1 MKKELWEMYKRDSQK
16 GKKTIKAFNPNVED
30 IFAGID
36 TIADFEST
44 KWHSYNYAENAKD
57 YFNLVFINFG
67 VFESSNS
74 DKELTR
80 ELYENFIDKFELKD
94 IIVDSEGIGHIKEDG
109 KVIVRKDNYREKA
122 AATRLLSLYL
132 YYNYDFFKPMLLPTR
147 FDIIQRNCDLLG
159 IELPDLPRTKKYKD
173 YCMYYY
179 DICQCWNEFQQE
191 NDMTDAEFCAC
202 LYDFA
207 DMLAEEKQESELPEP
222 TNVWLTGASG
232 KGDFEFVDALGT
244 DDTYNKE
251 HVWACN
257 ERTRRGD
264 IVVMYCLSPRS
275 YIHSIWRAN
284 SGGIFNPFDN
294 YHCRTTVCDG
304 IRVPDITFN
313 DLKGDDYFKEV
324 PIVRKNLQGI
334 NGWELTAKDYN
345 ELQRIIEQKGGDIS
359 TLPKLFNGG
368 DIDFGK
374 LEKEKNVEEQIL
386 IPALRDLGY
395 KDTDWTRQLS
405 LKAGRKEKAIPDFV
419 FFPTGQEHF
428 ETAPMVIEAK
438 LDMSS
443 VTEQNKAFKQ
453 AFSYLKM
460 LRSKLMAIC
469 DKERIVVYRA
479 DANGAVDK
487 SNPMFENHWK
497 AIFADSVIGANL
509 KKIIG
514 AEVVKTLS

>member
-1 MKKELWEMYKRDSQK
+1 
-16 GKKTIKAFNPNVED
+16 
-30 IFAGID
+30 
-36 TIADFEST
+36 
-44 KWHSYNYAENAKD
+44 
-57 YFNLVFINFG
+57 
-67 VFESSNS
+67 
-74 DKELTR
+74 
-80 ELYENFIDKFELKD
+80 
-94 IIVDSEGIGHIKEDG
+94 
-109 KVIVRKDNYREKA
+109 
-122 AATRLLSLYL
+122 
-132 YYNYDFFKPMLLPTR
+132 
-147 FDIIQRNCDLLG
+147 
-159 IELPDLPRTKKYKD
+159 
-173 YCMYYY
+173 
-179 DICQCWNEFQQE
+179 
-191 NDMTDAEFCAC
+191 
-202 LYDFA
+202 
-207 DMLAEEKQESELPEP
+207 
-222 TNVWLTGASG
+222 
-232 KGDFEFVDALGT
+232 
-244 DDTYNKE
+244 
-251 HVWACN
+251 
-257 ERTRRGD
+257 
-264 IVVMYCLSPRS
+264 MYCLSPRS

-453 AFSYLKM
+453 VFSYLKM

-479 DANGAVDK
+479 DAIQTGLEK
-487 SNPMFENHWK
+487 Q
-497 AIFADSVIGANL
+497 
-509 KKIIG
+509 
-514 AEVVKTLS
+514 